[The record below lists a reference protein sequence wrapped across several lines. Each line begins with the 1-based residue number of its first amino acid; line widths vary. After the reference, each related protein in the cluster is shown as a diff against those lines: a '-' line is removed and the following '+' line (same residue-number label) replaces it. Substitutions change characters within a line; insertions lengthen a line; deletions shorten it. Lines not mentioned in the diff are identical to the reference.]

1 MNELASSISRSM
13 FLEQP
18 SLSSSVII
26 GTVVT
31 RIIMLYITLWL
42 MQIMYYINFNANYVR
57 LHFVYIM
64 LEFSEK
70 WSLNFDS
77 YGLNRAQ

>member
-1 MNELASSISRSM
+1 MVNA
-13 FLEQP
+13 
-18 SLSSSVII
+18 
-26 GTVVT
+26 
-31 RIIMLYITLWL
+31 
-42 MQIMYYINFNANYVR
+42 IMYYIIFNANYVR

-64 LEFSEK
+64 LDFSEK